1 MTTFD
6 EVAVAIH
13 FLAQSSSIITS
24 KTYPSVQFF
33 MRNLNLQSEFLYL
46 LEKKVMGIQSEVVRA
61 SHGQIDVAKLN
72 LYILSLPLSLLSLT
86 CWKGPAPVRRHLQGS
101 FHPAHNLPPSLGS

>member
-1 MTTFD
+1 MKSHYHGNSIKSCFDDLPLQRKATSPNGEVAFHQTSNSSKCLFIKEEIHQTYTKVVLASNGLMTTFD

-24 KTYPSVQFF
+24 KTYPSMQFF

-46 LEKKVMGIQSEVVRA
+46 
-61 SHGQIDVAKLN
+61 
-72 LYILSLPLSLLSLT
+72 
-86 CWKGPAPVRRHLQGS
+86 
-101 FHPAHNLPPSLGS
+101 F